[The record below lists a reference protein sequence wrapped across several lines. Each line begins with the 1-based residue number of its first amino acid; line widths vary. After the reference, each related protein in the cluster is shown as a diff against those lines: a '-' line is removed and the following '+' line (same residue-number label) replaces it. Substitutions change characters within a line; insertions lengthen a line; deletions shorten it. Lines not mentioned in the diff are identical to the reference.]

1 MSAESPSSKPVTPRR
16 RRWWVRLL
24 SWLGMLF
31 LIVLLAAAGLAWWVW
46 KNPQRAVA
54 MVVEQLELP
63 FKPETTAI
71 QLEPG
76 AVRLNDV
83 VIRDVSTGQPWL
95 KAAKV
100 RWSATSSDLQR
111 GQLGKLSIDELTADV
126 DEPMARRLND
136 WLAVPATPSAG
147 PSPVRGIE
155 RIELRDAHLKMAA
168 TEVWPAFEGRFD
180 VQAERVNLEDAT
192 QLVVKRFKVVLH
204 QARVDQHDL
213 PVIESAGS
221 LSKDGELR
229 LEQLVLGQGHAAPS
243 PWLLRQLTPAPATS
257 TPSTGGTGPIKSVV
271 LDRLELNDFSL
282 GAGDPLLKRPTWW
295 PPMTGRMSL
304 KASDLALNEAGQA
317 RFGSVKLDVADVQ
330 WQPTSGDGRVAVSAG
345 KVVLGPWQQGSPLHV
360 IEAEFQSPVI
370 RWTPSLEDSLMSEK
384 ATSGAGKAS
393 SVPVFIDRL
402 ALRSAAVSVQRTRR
416 VPYEGRADIDL
427 ELAAVRVDDEGFHSV
442 RAQRMDL
449 ANVSLAEHPAHR
461 EQALADF
468 IKLDR
473 ATLRLVPDDW
483 ARASTIEELTL
494 HRPVLVATDEN
505 VSWFKPKPPATV
517 ASASPS
523 SPPAFHAKQL
533 VVTEGSV
540 DVAAQA
546 GQRIEL
552 RSKIDITT
560 EAGMQRVRL
569 HQIRALVPERARLPV
584 AGIEEIEAVVKLPDL
599 WTSKRLQSLK
609 VKGGELEVGDAL
621 LSLAG
626 EETQSSPKASPVPA
640 APSTSPWRVSEVTIS
655 DTAITLQRVAP
666 GLPPLKFNLDYTATD
681 LPLDPSALVGNLVPQ
696 RIELSELSIK
706 SPYDPLRNVA
716 HLGSVFVDFT
726 LDSLIQQRIDK
737 VEIVAP
743 TLFVGEDLFWYIDYY
758 RKYAA
763 GLPLPGAERMAL
775 ASADKAF
782 ALDAATS
789 AANAPVKEGGAWTVD
804 TLKVDGGKL
813 VIAPKGRPL
822 PGIPRPFPFS
832 FTTRMNQGKLEAEF
846 DIPTDTYTWEQMK
859 LQLEGMRGRVLFNLP
874 IKNVDNN
881 LTETFKVDRIRY
893 KQLLMENA
901 HLSVTYDANGIYGQF
916 GGEAYE
922 GYINGAFNVYM
933 DTNFSWDG
941 WISGAGVRTTEVT
954 RVMCPAY
961 FLLDGKVAATIVA
974 QGNMNEVY
982 QCDVKFSNASPGKF
996 SIVALNDMLS
1006 DLPKDQATYEDD
1018 LMRIGVETLRDFEY
1032 DKVDAKCRFYGRE
1045 GKGRLVLTG
1054 PAGSRKIDVNIY
1066 DHRWT
1071 TKPAKGSTV
1080 QVSNP
1085 APP

>member
-1 MSAESPSSKPVTPRR
+1 MSAESPSSKPVVPRR

-24 SWLGMLF
+24 GWMCVLLLIALLGM
-31 LIVLLAAAGLAWWVW
+31 AGLAWWIW
-46 KNPQRAVA
+46 QHPQRAVA
-54 MVVEQLELP
+54 MAVEQLKLP
-63 FKPETTAI
+63 FKPEA
-71 QLEPG
+71 QAFKMESG
-76 AVRLNDV
+76 AVLLDDV

-100 RWSATSSDLQR
+100 KWAATVSDLQSC
-111 GQLGKLSIDELTADV
+111 QMGKLTINELTADV
-126 DEPMARRLND
+126 DEPMAKRLND

-155 RIELRDAHLKMAA
+155 RIELRQAHLKMAA
-168 TEVWPAFEGRFD
+168 TGVWPAVEGRFD
-180 VQAERVNLEDAT
+180 VQAEGVDLEDAT
-192 QLVVKRFKVVLH
+192 QPVVKRFKVVLH

-221 LSKDGELR
+221 LSEDGELR

-243 PWLLRQLTPAPATS
+243 PWLLRQLTPTAAPTTS
-257 TPSTGGTGPIKSVV
+257 SASSSNPIKSVV
-271 LDRLELNDFSL
+271 LDHLELNDFSL
-282 GAGDPLLKRPTWW
+282 GAGDPLLKLPAWW

-304 KASDLALNEAGQA
+304 KASDLALNEAGQVK
-317 RFGSVKLDVADVQ
+317 FGGVKVDVAEVQ
-330 WQPTSGDGRVAVSAG
+330 WQPSSGDGRLALSAG
-345 KVVLGPWQQGSPLHV
+345 KIALGPWQPGSPLHI
-360 IEAEFQSPVI
+360 IEAEFQGPVI
-370 RWTPSLEDSLMSEK
+370 QWTQSLEDSLMSEK
-384 ATSGAGKAS
+384 ATSGTGKAS
-393 SVPVFIDRL
+393 SVPVLIDRL
-402 ALRSAAVSVQRTRR
+402 ALRSASVSVQRTRR
-416 VPYEGRADIDL
+416 VSYAGRAGIDL
-427 ELAAVRVDDEGFHSV
+427 ELAAVRVDNEGFHSA
-442 RAQRMDL
+442 RAQRIDL
-449 ANVSLAEHPAHR
+449 ANVSLAEHPSHR
-461 EQALADF
+461 ELALPDF

-473 ATLRLVPDDW
+473 ATLRMVPDEW
-483 ARASTIEELTL
+483 ARDSVIEELTL

-505 VSWFKPKPPATV
+505 VSWFKPKPPTAAVPSGTS
-517 ASASPS
+517 SA
-523 SPPAFHAKQL
+523 PAFHAKQML
-533 VVTEGSV
+533 ITEGSV
-540 DVAAQA
+540 DVATQA
-546 GQRIEL
+546 GQRVEL
-552 RSKIDITT
+552 RSKIDVTT
-560 EAGMQRVRL
+560 EASRQRVRL
-569 HQIRALVPERARLPV
+569 HHIQALIPERAQLPI

-621 LSLAG
+621 LSLA
-626 EETQSSPKASPVPA
+626 SSGTENTSSKPSAASP
-640 APSTSPWRVSEVTIS
+640 PSASPWRADEVSIS

-666 GLPPLKFNLDYTATD
+666 GLPPLKFNLDYTAKD
-681 LPLDPSALVGNLVPQ
+681 LPLDPSALVGHLAPQ
-696 RIELSELSIK
+696 RIELSQLSIK

-716 HLGSVFVDFT
+716 HLGSVFIDFT

-737 VEIVAP
+737 VEIIAP

-758 RKYAA
+758 RKFAA

-775 ASADKAF
+775 ASADKQF
-782 ALDAATS
+782 ALGAATS
-789 AANAPVKEGGAWTVD
+789 AANAPIKEGGAWTVD

-813 VIAPKGRPL
+813 IIAPKGRPL

-893 KQLLMENA
+893 KQMHMENA

-922 GYINGAFNVYM
+922 GYINGAFNVYL
-933 DTNFSWDG
+933 DTHFSWDG
-941 WISGAGVRTTEVT
+941 WISGAGVRTTEIT
-954 RVMCPAY
+954 RLMCPAY
-961 FLLDGKVAATIVA
+961 FLLDGKVATTIVA

-982 QCDVKFSNASPGKF
+982 QCDVKFNNASPGKF

-1054 PAGSRKIDVNIY
+1054 PAGSRNIEVNIY

-1071 TKPAKGSTV
+1071 TKPAKASTV